1 MRRFRFSIAVKH
13 LILLAGATGLGY
25 LISNIKNSQL
35 NLTGI
40 GIAAAGCFI
49 AYALIENNDV
59 RESNKE

>member
-1 MRRFRFSIAVKH
+1 MRRRFRFTVAIKH
-13 LILLAGATGLGY
+13 LILLAGAGCLIGL
-25 LISNIKNSQL
+25 I
-35 NLTGI
+35 NLKDNPQSMIGV